1 LRSKSDLGCSP
12 NQILGH
18 ALIRPIKLLLFSP
31 IVILPCVAAAIMFGY
46 LYILITTFPT
56 VFEKQ
61 YGFSTGMVG
70 VSYLGIGGGNIVGL
84 VLFANISDR
93 YLKRKQKLGEMKP
106 EHRLGTVVFGGPL
119 VAVGLYCYGW
129 SAQAQVHWIVP
140 ILGTGLFGMGFMT
153 FMMPIS
159 TYLIDSFTI
168 YAASAIS
175 ANILLRSI
183 VGAVLPLIA
192 DRLYRGL
199 GLGWGN
205 SLLAFIALSTCPL
218 PWLFYKYGERLRLNY
233 SVKL

>member
-1 LRSKSDLGCSP
+1 MDLSRSPG
-12 NQILGH
+12 QILGY

-31 IVILPCVAAAIMFGY
+31 IVILPCVAVAIMFGY
-46 LYILITTFPT
+46 FYLLITTFST
-56 VFEKQ
+56 VFSKQ

-70 VSYLGIGGGNIVGL
+70 VSYLGIGVGNIIGL
-84 VLFANISDR
+84 ALFANISDR
-93 YLKRKQKLGEMKP
+93 YLERKQKLCEMKP
-106 EHRLGTVVFGGPL
+106 EHRLGIVVFGGPL
-119 VAVGLYCYGW
+119 VAVGLFCYGW

-140 ILGTGLFGMGFMT
+140 ILGTVLFGMGFMT

-159 TYLIDSFTI
+159 TYLIDSFTV

-192 DRLYRGL
+192 DQLYRRL

-205 SLLAFIALSTCPL
+205 SLLAFVALSTCPL
-218 PWLFYKYGERLRLNY
+218 PWLFLKYGERLRLNY
-233 SVKL
+233 PVKL